1 VGAVKGAF
9 GQLQKKSH
17 LMEATD
23 WSREMS
29 ISGTLKSNWFI
40 QFPKT
45 RDTFRPCDWCGSSNF
60 RDLVPHFLGNLVDI
74 LTVVMDRGM
83 GPIGSIPPWNA
94 SIPVRQDAR
103 QDAVQ
108 LGGLVGML
116 FIPTTLVLWSCDQ
129 SSWDE
134 VKVTKAEI
142 DG

>member
-1 VGAVKGAF
+1 
-9 GQLQKKSH
+9 
-17 LMEATD
+17 MEATD

-29 ISGTLKSNWFI
+29 ISWTLKSNWFI

-60 RDLVPHFLGNLVDI
+60 RDFVPHFFGNLVDI
-74 LTVVMDRGM
+74 LTVVMDCGM

-108 LGGLVGML
+108 
-116 FIPTTLVLWSCDQ
+116 
-129 SSWDE
+129 
-134 VKVTKAEI
+134 
-142 DG
+142 